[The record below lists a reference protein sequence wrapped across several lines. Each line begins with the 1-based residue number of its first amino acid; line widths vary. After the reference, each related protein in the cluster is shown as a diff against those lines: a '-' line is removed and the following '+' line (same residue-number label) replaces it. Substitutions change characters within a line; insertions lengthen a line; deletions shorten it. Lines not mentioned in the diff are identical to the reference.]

1 MSAVPP
7 EFSQL
12 AKYYYV
18 AESLSKYN
26 PIVTEVLRHVFAD
39 SCADLA
45 PTTASPAAREFAASC
60 QKSLNVFPYDG
71 PEESRL
77 FANDL
82 FATLCASLKSGRVSP
97 ALADQFWLCGVVYSI
112 LDGDEAVRRERT
124 CRIAAARIRR
134 AFEAARR
141 PPDRAQLRK
150 PATMLRMNRQRAPAD
165 VPAPWTAPEDP
176 ELARLGVA
184 VSGEAPPLRDAER
197 AAVAERVDLALKMVK
212 IGSRGQALNY
222 LKLAVDLWKK

>member
-12 AKYYYV
+12 AKYYYA
-18 AESLSKYN
+18 AESLSRYN
-26 PIVTEVLRHVFAD
+26 PIVREVLRHVFGD
-39 SCADLA
+39 SCADLV
-45 PTTASPAAREFAASC
+45 PTTASPAAREFAASY
-60 QKSLNVFPYDG
+60 QKSLSVFPYDG

-124 CRIAAARIRR
+124 CRIAAARLLR
-134 AFEAARR
+134 AFNAARR

-150 PATMLRMNRQRAPAD
+150 PASMLRMNRQPEPALD
-165 VPAPWTAPEDP
+165 DP

-184 VSGEAPPLRDAER
+184 VSAQAPQLKGAAR
-197 AAVAERVDLALKMVK
+197 AAVTERVDLALKMIK
-212 IGSRGQALNY
+212 MGSTAQALNY

>member
-1 MSAVPP
+1 MSVVPP

-12 AKYYYV
+12 AKYYYA

-26 PIVTEVLRHVFAD
+26 PIVTEVLRHVFGD
-39 SCADLA
+39 SCADLV
-45 PTTASPAAREFAASC
+45 PTTASPAAREFAANY

-97 ALADQFWLCGVVYSI
+97 ALTDQFWLCGVVYSI
-112 LDGDEAVRRERT
+112 LDGDEAVRRERV
-124 CRIAAARIRR
+124 CRIVAARLRR

-150 PATMLRMNRQRAPAD
+150 PALMLRMNRPPD
-165 VPAPWTAPEDP
+165 DP
-176 ELARLGVA
+176 DL
-184 VSGEAPPLRDAER
+184 SGQSPPLKEAVR
-197 AAVAERVDLALKMVK
+197 AAVTERVDLALKMVK
-212 IGSRGQALNY
+212 AGSPGQALNY
-222 LKLAVDLWKK
+222 LKLALDLWRK